1 MECVVH
7 ASNGDDIVTEDEN
20 SVDRTDVLL
29 DKCYNTL
36 LVDLLVL
43 ITTQPRCVE
52 NTNLEKWLRVEAAFK
67 NIGTYQYTTVATN
80 FIEVRYLYTTMGR
93 RTLVENIKVVVIN
106 VISKKDIGDECQE

>member
-7 ASNGDDIVTEDEN
+7 ASNGDDTVTEDEN

-52 NTNLEKWLRVEAAFK
+52 NTNLEKWLRIETAFK
-67 NIGTYQYTTVATN
+67 NIGTYQYTAVAIN
-80 FIEVRYLYTTMGR
+80 FHRGEVPPYNDGQEDPGR
-93 RTLVENIKVVVIN
+93 EYQGR
-106 VISKKDIGDECQE
+106 SDQCHFQEGHWR